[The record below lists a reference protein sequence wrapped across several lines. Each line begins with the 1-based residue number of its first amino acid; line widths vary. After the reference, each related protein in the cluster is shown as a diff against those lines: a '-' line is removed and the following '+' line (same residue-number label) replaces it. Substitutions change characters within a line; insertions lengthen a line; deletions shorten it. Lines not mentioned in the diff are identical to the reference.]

1 MKKLSAIFTIAA
13 LLLTFTFQPAFA
25 ADRVVSTEIEHLDDG
40 SCYVT
45 IIEDVPSSGVQPFST
60 KTETKSKTTYYK
72 NASGAVM
79 WYVKVTGT
87 FTYGDGTS
95 KCISATPSAASQN
108 ANWKVSSIS
117 GGKSGNEAHATATG
131 KQYVDGTV
139 VDTKTKTVTLTCS
152 PTGVFS

>member
-1 MKKLSAIFTIAA
+1 MKELSAIFALTA
-13 LLLTFTFQPAFA
+13 LLLTITFQPVFA
-25 ADRVVSTEIEHLDDG
+25 ADRVVSTEIEYLDDG

-45 IIEDVPSSGVQPFST
+45 IIEDVPSSEVQPFST

-95 KCISATPSAASQN
+95 KCISATPSAASKN
-108 ANWKVSSIS
+108 SNWKVSDIT
-117 GGKSGNEAHATATG
+117 GGKSGSKAYATATG
-131 KQYVDGTV
+131 KQYLDGKV
-139 VDTKTKTVTLTCS
+139 IDTKTKTVTLTCS